1 MRPLLVA
8 FAGGEVGSWAV
19 ERFDTVA
26 GAPLESVSRL
36 EMIESRATH
45 GLAGRPAWVLRGVT
59 SNERYVS
66 RSEHDAFVSY
76 DERQAAAARLAGL
89 RTVQPGI

>member
-26 GAPLESVSRL
+26 GAPLEPVSRL
-36 EMIESRATH
+36 EMIESPATQ
-45 GLAGRPAWVLRGVT
+45 GLAGRPAWTLRGVT
-59 SNERYVS
+59 SNERYVL
-66 RSEHDAFVSY
+66 RSEHDADSKTRR
-76 DERQAAAARLAGL
+76 EAKNRLRLGEL
-89 RTVQPGI
+89 RHSTN